1 MEIFPDQQ
9 WLETRMC
16 SRPTFFSMML
26 STTLPG
32 AFSQGD
38 TGVETRYRTD
48 HMLHNRRRLKET
60 LEVSLTTIRD
70 LNFANDCAL
79 DSNCEEQMHHGMN
92 SLGTT
97 CENF

>member
-1 MEIFPDQQ
+1 MEIFPGQQ

-26 STTLPG
+26 STMLPG

-38 TGVETRYRTD
+38 AGVETRYRT
-48 HMLHNRRRLKET
+48 KET

>member
-1 MEIFPDQQ
+1 MEIFPGQQ

-26 STTLPG
+26 STMLPG

-38 TGVETRYRTD
+38 AGVETRYRTD

-60 LEVSLTTIRD
+60 LEGSLTTIRD
-70 LNFANDCAL
+70 LNL
-79 DSNCEEQMHHGMN
+79 QMIVHWIVTVKNRCIMA
-92 SLGTT
+92 
-97 CENF
+97 

>member
-1 MEIFPDQQ
+1 
-9 WLETRMC
+9 
-16 SRPTFFSMML
+16 MML
-26 STTLPG
+26 STMLPG

-38 TGVETRYRTD
+38 AGVETRYRTD
-48 HMLHNRRRLKET
+48 HMLHNRRRL
-60 LEVSLTTIRD
+60 
-70 LNFANDCAL
+70 NHFANDCAL

>member
-1 MEIFPDQQ
+1 MEIFPGQQ

-26 STTLPG
+26 STMLPG